1 MSILRDLRNAKQVE
15 AARTV
20 IKFHGDIANSLLTD
34 AVSLAHDV
42 PESAG
47 TKDVILFLLKRV
59 APHTAS
65 SLRNFSIWVNEEI
78 VSQVNEEV
86 ASQMQEAP
94 EAAPAEEVDQEF
106 TNVRN
111 IVGTAKSP
119 RIRPRKRGLSH

>member
-47 TKDVILFLLKRV
+47 TREVILFLLKRV

-65 SLRNFSIWVNEEI
+65 SLRNFSVWVDEEI
-78 VSQVNEEV
+78 
-86 ASQMQEAP
+86 ASQMQEPP
-94 EAAPAEEVDQEF
+94 EAAPAEEVDQMEF

-119 RIRPRKRGLSH
+119 RIRPRKANRALY